1 MGQEKSSR
9 LLYRKLL
16 EMFLLHAEVTEAF
29 TLVCLAS
36 KSNGLEDRSLCH
48 WANCAMAAILCA
60 CAYKSCT

>member
-48 WANCAMAAILCA
+48 
-60 CAYKSCT
+60 